1 MNQYLIVRPPEMNPD
16 RSWMY
21 TRHDRG
27 FLPPDFFP
35 NLEEFVNFAVQHP
48 ECMNGEEIK
57 CPCSRTKCRN
67 TNFRD
72 VEVVKLHVLQSGFV
86 PDYYVWIH
94 HGEVNVPPVVQQP
107 VNEYDYYNE
116 GGGDLNSGQRMVI
129 DAAGPEV
136 FEEETPNEEA
146 QKFFDMMSA
155 AEEEIWPGN
164 SRHSPL
170 SASVE
175 ILDIKCRHQGSIS
188 LIDDTCRLLQ
198 ELLPENNKM
207 PKFFANIKKLV
218 KGLGLPV
225 EVIECC
231 LHNCMIYWGEDE
243 DLTHCKVCTFPRWK
257 PVTKS
262 NSAKRR
268 ANVPYKK
275 MFYFPLT
282 PRLQRLY
289 ASKAT
294 AKHMTWHAEHEMEDE
309 KMCHPSDSPAWKRF
323 SELHTDFADE
333 TRNIRLGLCT
343 DGFQPFGS
351 FGTQYSSWPVIVTPY
366 NLPPGM
372 CMKDEF
378 MFLTILVPGP
388 GNPKDQMDI
397 FLQPLIAELNQ
408 LWESGIRTYDVQ
420 KRQNFQMRA
429 ALMWTINDFPA
440 YSMLSGWST
449 SGRLAC
455 PHCMENT
462 EAFTLPDSG
471 KQSWFDCHRK
481 FLPTGHHFRRNV
493 TEFRKGKQV
502 KHKFGGVRTGDEV
515 LAEVDGLGFKRAYET
530 DAKATNADL
539 SKGRGWNRKSIFW
552 DLPYW
557 KTNVIRHNLDVMHIE
572 KNVFDNVFNT
582 VLNVPGKTKD
592 TAKSRAELNKICD
605 RPGLAQDQET
615 GRYPKALY
623 ALDRDLKKI
632 LLEWIQKLKF
642 PDGYVSNLSR
652 CVDLNSLKMMGMKSH
667 DCHVFMQRLLPI
679 ALRELLPPEVWE
691 PLTELSIFFRELTAT
706 SLKKADLER
715 LDLDIPKILCKLE
728 RIFPP
733 SFFNSMEHLPVH
745 LPYEAMMAGPVQYRW
760 MYPFERYLR
769 KLKNKVSN
777 KGRVEGSIS
786 SGYLLEETV
795 KFASFYFKDG
805 DPMLPCRMQR
815 NEVCEMD
822 VDDDVDRLSI
832 FKPKGRPIGASR
844 NRYLDDAEYNAARSY
859 ILLNCTEIEPFREV
873 FEGELY
879 EINPEI
885 TQTEVVVK
893 LESEFAFWFE
903 QYVKDQTV
911 CTNPYILSL
920 AEGPLRSVKTFKGYC
935 VNGFKFNTEEYGED
949 RVTMNSGVC
958 VKGSLYGPAESDFYG
973 VLTDIIELEYPAL
986 PIKRTVLFKCNWFDP
1001 TKKVGMLA
1009 HPRYNIVDVNHR
1021 KRYNKYEPFILAEQS
1036 DQVHYLPYPSKR
1048 RDKKDWWAVCKI
1060 KARSE
1065 IDMPATTVPA
1075 FQDDSADHLLDV
1087 ITNEEPTNLVDPNG
1101 EADEAALHNPP
1112 LVETE
1117 DDYPP
1122 SLSDDEDI
1130 VAADNIEIA

>member
-1 MNQYLIVRPPEMNPD
+1 MNPD

-48 ECMNGEEIK
+48 ECMSGEEIK

-107 VNEYDYYNE
+107 ANEYDYYNE
-116 GGGDLNSGQRMVI
+116 GGGDLNYGQRMVI

-136 FEEETPNEEA
+136 FEEETPNDEA
-146 QKFFDMMSA
+146 RNFFDMMSA

-164 SRHSPL
+164 SKHSPL

-225 EVIECC
+225 EVIDCC
-231 LHNCMIYWGEDE
+231 FHNCMIYWGADE

-351 FGTQYSSWPVIVTPY
+351 FGKNYSSWPVIVTPY

-388 GNPKDQMDI
+388 G
-397 FLQPLIAELNQ
+397 
-408 LWESGIRTYDVQ
+408 
-420 KRQNFQMRA
+420 
-429 ALMWTINDFPA
+429 
-440 YSMLSGWST
+440 
-449 SGRLAC
+449 RLAC
-455 PHCMENT
+455 PYCMENT
-462 EAFTLPDSG
+462 EAFTLPESG

-502 KHKFGGVRTGDEV
+502 RHQFGGVRTGDEV
-515 LAEVDGLGFKRAYET
+515 LAEVDGLGFKRAYEN
-530 DAKATNADL
+530 DAKATNDEL

-552 DLPYW
+552 DLP
-557 KTNVIRHNLDVMHIE
+557 
-572 KNVFDNVFNT
+572 
-582 VLNVPGKTKD
+582 
-592 TAKSRAELNKICD
+592 
-605 RPGLAQDQET
+605 
-615 GRYPKALY
+615 
-623 ALDRDLKKI
+623 
-632 LLEWIQKLKF
+632 
-642 PDGYVSNLSR
+642 

-679 ALRELLPPEVWE
+679 ALRELLPAEVWE

-706 SLKKADLER
+706 SLKKADLQR
-715 LDLDIPKILCKLE
+715 LEFDIPKILCKLE

-733 SFFNSMEHLPVH
+733 SFFDSMEHLPVH

-786 SGYLLEETV
+786 SGYLLEETA

-805 DPMLPCRMQR
+805 DPMVPCRMQR

-822 VDDDVDRLSI
+822 VDDDFDRLNI
-832 FKPKGRPIGASR
+832 FKPKGRPVGACR
-844 NRYLDDAEYNAARSY
+844 NRYLDDAEYVAARSY
-859 ILLNCTEIEPFREV
+859 ILLNCLKSNLTES
-873 FEGELY
+873 ELY
-879 EINPEI
+879 EFNPEI

-893 LESEFAFWFE
+893 LEREFAFWFE
-903 QYVKDQTV
+903 QYVKDPTV
-911 CTNPYILSL
+911 STNPYILSL
-920 AEGPLRSVKTFKGYC
+920 AKGPLRSVKTFKGYC

-1001 TKKVGMLA
+1001 TKTVGMLV

-1021 KRYNKYEPFILAEQS
+1021 RRYNKYEPFILAEQS
-1036 DQVHYLPYPSKR
+1036 DQVHYLPYPSKK

-1065 IDMPATTVPA
+1065 LDMPETTVPA
-1075 FQDDSADHLLDV
+1075 FQDDSAEHPLDV
-1087 ITNEEPTNLVDPNG
+1087 ITNDDPTNLVDPNG

-1112 LVETE
+1112 IVETE

-1122 SLSDDEDI
+1122 SSSDDDDIGAED
-1130 VAADNIEIA
+1130 DIEIA

>member
-1 MNQYLIVRPPEMNPD
+1 
-16 RSWMY
+16 MY

-48 ECMNGEEIK
+48 ECMSGEEMK

-107 VNEYDYYNE
+107 ANEYDYYNE
-116 GGGDLNSGQRMVI
+116 GGGDLNYGQRMVI

-136 FEEETPNEEA
+136 FEEETPNDEA
-146 QKFFDMMSA
+146 RKFFDMMSA

-164 SRHSPL
+164 SKHSPL

-207 PKFFANIKKLV
+207 PKNFANIKKLV

-225 EVIECC
+225 EVIDCC
-231 LHNCMIYWGEDE
+231 FHN
-243 DLTHCKVCTFPRWK
+243 F
-257 PVTKS
+257 
-262 NSAKRR
+262 
-268 ANVPYKK
+268 
-275 MFYFPLT
+275 
-282 PRLQRLY
+282 
-289 ASKAT
+289 
-294 AKHMTWHAEHEMEDE
+294 
-309 KMCHPSDSPAWKRF
+309 
-323 SELHTDFADE
+323 
-333 TRNIRLGLCT
+333 
-343 DGFQPFGS
+343 
-351 FGTQYSSWPVIVTPY
+351 IVTPY

-388 GNPKDQMDI
+388 G
-397 FLQPLIAELNQ
+397 
-408 LWESGIRTYDVQ
+408 
-420 KRQNFQMRA
+420 
-429 ALMWTINDFPA
+429 
-440 YSMLSGWST
+440 
-449 SGRLAC
+449 RLAC

-462 EAFTLPDSG
+462 EAFTLPESG

-502 KHKFGGVRTGDEV
+502 RHQFGGVRTGDEV
-515 LAEVDGLGFKRAYET
+515 LAEVDGLGFKRAYEN
-530 DAKATNADL
+530 DAKATNDEL

-552 DLPYW
+552 DLLYW
-557 KTNVIRHNLDVMHIE
+557 RTNVIRHNLDVMHIE

-605 RPGLAQDQET
+605 RPGLAQDEET

-679 ALRELLPPEVWE
+679 ALRELLPAEVWE

-706 SLKKADLER
+706 SLKKADLQR
-715 LDLDIPKILCKLE
+715 LELDIPKILCKLE

-733 SFFNSMEHLPVH
+733 SFFDSMEHLPVH

-786 SGYLLEETV
+786 SGYLLEETA

-805 DPMLPCRMQR
+805 DPMVPCRMQR

-822 VDDDVDRLSI
+822 VDDDFDRLNI
-832 FKPKGRPIGASR
+832 FKPKGRPVGACR
-844 NRYLDDAEYNAARSY
+844 NRYLDDAEYVAARSY
-859 ILLNCTEIEPFREV
+859 ILLNCPEIEPYREV

-879 EINPEI
+879 EFNPEI

-893 LESEFAFWFE
+893 LEREFAFWFE
-903 QYVKDQTV
+903 QYVKDPTV
-911 CTNPYILSL
+911 STNPYILSL
-920 AEGPLRSVKTFKGYC
+920 AKGPLRSVKTFKGYC

-1001 TKKVGMLA
+1001 TKTVGMLV

-1021 KRYNKYEPFILAEQS
+1021 RRYNKYEPFILAEQS
-1036 DQVHYLPYPSKR
+1036 DQVHYLPYPSKK

-1065 IDMPATTVPA
+1065 LDMPETTVPA
-1075 FQDDSADHLLDV
+1075 FQDDSAKHPLDV
-1087 ITNEEPTNLVDPNG
+1087 ITNDDPTNLVDPNG

-1112 LVETE
+1112 IVETE

-1122 SLSDDEDI
+1122 SSSDDDDIGAED
-1130 VAADNIEIA
+1130 DIEIA

>member
-1 MNQYLIVRPPEMNPD
+1 
-16 RSWMY
+16 
-21 TRHDRG
+21 
-27 FLPPDFFP
+27 
-35 NLEEFVNFAVQHP
+35 
-48 ECMNGEEIK
+48 MNGEEIK

-72 VEVVKLHVLQSGFV
+72 VEAVKLHVLQSGFV

-116 GGGDLNSGQRMVI
+116 GGGDLNSGQRM
-129 DAAGPEV
+129 
-136 FEEETPNEEA
+136 
-146 QKFFDMMSA
+146 
-155 AEEEIWPGN
+155 
-164 SRHSPL
+164 
-170 SASVE
+170 
-175 ILDIKCRHQGSIS
+175 GSIS

-207 PKFFANIKKLV
+207 PNFFANIKKLV

-231 LHNCMIYWGEDE
+231 FHNYMIYWGADE

-282 PRLQRLY
+282 LRLQRLY

-294 AKHMTWHAEHEMEDE
+294 AKHMTWHADHEMEDE

-333 TRNIRLGLCT
+333 TRNIRLGL
-343 DGFQPFGS
+343 F
-351 FGTQYSSWPVIVTPY
+351 IVTPY

-397 FLQPLIAELNQ
+397 SLQPLIAELNQ
-408 LWESGIRTYDVQ
+408 LWESGIRT
-420 KRQNFQMRA
+420 
-429 ALMWTINDFPA
+429 
-440 YSMLSGWST
+440 T

-493 TEFRKGKQV
+493 TDFRKGKQV

-539 SKGRGWNRKSIFW
+539 SKGRCWNRKSIFW

-652 CVDLNSLKMMGMKSH
+652 CVDLNSLKMMGMKSR

-715 LDLDIPKILCKLE
+715 LYLDIPKILCK
-728 RIFPP
+728 
-733 SFFNSMEHLPVH
+733 
-745 LPYEAMMAGPVQYRW
+745 
-760 MYPFERYLR
+760 YLR

-786 SGYLLEETV
+786 SGYLLEETA

-879 EINPEI
+879 EINPEM

-893 LESEFAFWFE
+893 LESEFSFWFE

-1065 IDMPATTVPA
+1065 IDMPETTVPA

-1122 SLSDDEDI
+1122 SSSDDEDI
-1130 VAADNIEIA
+1130 GAADNIEIA

>member
-1 MNQYLIVRPPEMNPD
+1 
-16 RSWMY
+16 
-21 TRHDRG
+21 
-27 FLPPDFFP
+27 
-35 NLEEFVNFAVQHP
+35 
-48 ECMNGEEIK
+48 MNGEEIK

-72 VEVVKLHVLQSGFV
+72 VEVVKLHVLQSEFV

-107 VNEYDYYNE
+107 VNEYDYYTE

-155 AEEEIWPGN
+155 
-164 SRHSPL
+164 
-170 SASVE
+170 
-175 ILDIKCRHQGSIS
+175 GSIS

-231 LHNCMIYWGEDE
+231 LHNCMIYWGADE
-243 DLTHCKVCTFPRWK
+243 DLTHYKVCTFPRWK

-408 LWESGIRTYDVQ
+408 LWESGIRT
-420 KRQNFQMRA
+420 
-429 ALMWTINDFPA
+429 
-440 YSMLSGWST
+440 T

-572 KNVFDNVFNT
+572 KNGF
-582 VLNVPGKTKD
+582 KKD
-592 TAKSRAELNKICD
+592 FARMDSK
-605 RPGLAQDQET
+605 
-615 GRYPKALY
+615 
-623 ALDRDLKKI
+623 
-632 LLEWIQKLKF
+632 
-642 PDGYVSNLSR
+642 V
-652 CVDLNSLKMMGMKSH
+652 
-667 DCHVFMQRLLPI
+667 
-679 ALRELLPPEVWE
+679 
-691 PLTELSIFFRELTAT
+691 
-706 SLKKADLER
+706 
-715 LDLDIPKILCKLE
+715 
-728 RIFPP
+728 
-733 SFFNSMEHLPVH
+733 
-745 LPYEAMMAGPVQYRW
+745 
-760 MYPFERYLR
+760 
-769 KLKNKVSN
+769 KVS
-777 KGRVEGSIS
+777 GRLRVQLG
-786 SGYLLEETV
+786 
-795 KFASFYFKDG
+795 K
-805 DPMLPCRMQR
+805 
-815 NEVCEMD
+815 VC
-822 VDDDVDRLSI
+822 
-832 FKPKGRPIGASR
+832 
-844 NRYLDDAEYNAARSY
+844 
-859 ILLNCTEIEPFREV
+859 
-873 FEGELY
+873 
-879 EINPEI
+879 
-885 TQTEVVVK
+885 
-893 LESEFAFWFE
+893 
-903 QYVKDQTV
+903 
-911 CTNPYILSL
+911 
-920 AEGPLRSVKTFKGYC
+920 
-935 VNGFKFNTEEYGED
+935 
-949 RVTMNSGVC
+949 
-958 VKGSLYGPAESDFYG
+958 
-973 VLTDIIELEYPAL
+973 
-986 PIKRTVLFKCNWFDP
+986 
-1001 TKKVGMLA
+1001 
-1009 HPRYNIVDVNHR
+1009 
-1021 KRYNKYEPFILAEQS
+1021 
-1036 DQVHYLPYPSKR
+1036 
-1048 RDKKDWWAVCKI
+1048 
-1060 KARSE
+1060 
-1065 IDMPATTVPA
+1065 
-1075 FQDDSADHLLDV
+1075 
-1087 ITNEEPTNLVDPNG
+1087 
-1101 EADEAALHNPP
+1101 
-1112 LVETE
+1112 
-1117 DDYPP
+1117 
-1122 SLSDDEDI
+1122 
-1130 VAADNIEIA
+1130 